1 MDLGVLL
8 SVPLESVLVRAV
20 IASLAAVL
28 IARVLLRS
36 GLRCPQVRVI
46 AAIAPLLA
54 LVAVVLLS
62 GTQLRLPMLMLP
74 AERSNALSI
83 PVQDGYLHFMP
94 IATSVIVGVWAAIAG
109 SRLIR
114 RSLIVSRVRR
124 EARDAV
130 TDAADAPAHLVR
142 LASSVAAAMEVPA
155 PEIGVVDRC
164 RGGAYVVGTRHPLL
178 IVDRQLLERLDD
190 EELEGVLA
198 HELAHVRRRDTPV
211 AQLLGI
217 VRDLMFFVPGGGWAV
232 QQLHR
237 ERELAADQLAVR
249 ITRRPG
255 ALASGLLKVLDEAPS
270 GTVPCAALAPNGSV
284 VDRVRTLV
292 DETPSPTP
300 LRRGSEIATVSV
312 VAVVSVLG
320 ALVLPTVLTGADRE
334 REAVALV
341 WSAAPPAPVADIP
354 AGESRAFDT
363 YRRTDLEVAP
373 TTVRVYGRLA
383 EHSQDNR
390 RAALHACA
398 DLDTG
403 CPVPRSTPSLG
414 LRPAAISFD
423 DAAIERWEAT
433 PMGNFETPDGFRV
446 FWLANQAR

>member
-20 IASLAAVL
+20 IASLAAVV
-28 IARVLLRS
+28 IARLLLRS
-36 GLRCPQVRVI
+36 GLRCPQVRVL

-62 GTQLRLPMLMLP
+62 GTQLRLPTLMLP
-74 AERSNALSI
+74 AEGGNALSI
-83 PVQDGYLHFMP
+83 PVRDGYLYFMP
-94 IATSVIVGVWAAIAG
+94 IAAPVLVGAWAAIAG
-109 SRLIR
+109 VRLLR
-114 RSLIVSRVRR
+114 RGVVIGRVRR
-124 EARDAV
+124 EARLAI
-130 TDAADAPAHLVR
+130 ADGGPPPPRLDR
-142 LASSVAAAMEVPA
+142 LARSVAAAMEVPT
-155 PEIGVVDRC
+155 PDVGVVDGC
-164 RGGAYVVGTRHPLL
+164 RGGAYVVGTRRPVL
-178 IVDRQLLERLDD
+178 IVDRQLVAQLDD

-232 QQLHR
+232 EQLHR

-255 ALASGLLKVLDEAPS
+255 ALASGLLKVLEEAPT
-270 GTVPCAALAPNGSV
+270 GTAPCAALAPNGSV
-284 VDRVRTLV
+284 VDRVRVLV
-292 DETPSPTP
+292 DETPSATP
-300 LRRGSEIATVSV
+300 LRRGSELTTVVV
-312 VAVVSVLG
+312 VAVVSVVG
-320 ALVLPTVLTGADRE
+320 ALVLPTVLIGAERE

-341 WSAAPPAPVADIP
+341 WSSAPPAPAADVP
-354 AGESRAFDT
+354 AGEPRAFDI
-363 YRRTDLEVAP
+363 YRRTALEVEP

-398 DLDTG
+398 DPDAT

-414 LRPAAISFD
+414 LRPAAVNFA
-423 DAAIERWEAT
+423 DATVARWQAT
-433 PMGNFETPDGFRV
+433 PMGNFESPDGFRV
-446 FWLANQAR
+446 FWLANHAQ

>member
-20 IASLAAVL
+20 IASLAAVVIVRL
-28 IARVLLRS
+28 LLRS

-54 LVAVVLLS
+54 LIAVVLLT
-62 GTQLRLPMLMLP
+62 GTQLRLPTLMLP
-74 AERSNALSI
+74 AEGGSALSI
-83 PVQDGYLHFMP
+83 PVRDGYLYFMP
-94 IATSVIVGVWAAIAG
+94 IAAPVLVGVWAAIAG
-109 SRLIR
+109 SRLVR
-114 RSLIVSRVRR
+114 RSLVISRARR
-124 EARDAV
+124 EARAAV
-130 TDAADAPAHLVR
+130 AGGADTPARLDR
-142 LASSVAAAMEVPA
+142 LARSVAAAMEVPA
-155 PEIGVVDRC
+155 PEVGVVDRC
-164 RGGAYVVGTRHPLL
+164 RGGAYVVGTRRPLL
-178 IVDRQLLERLDD
+178 IVDRQLVSRLDD

-255 ALASGLLKVLDEAPS
+255 ALASGLLKVLDEAPA
-270 GTVPCAALAPNGSV
+270 GTAPCAALAPNGSV
-284 VDRVRTLV
+284 VDRVRILV
-292 DETPSPTP
+292 DEAPSASP
-300 LRRGSEIATVSV
+300 LRRGSETATVAVVALVSV
-312 VAVVSVLG
+312 VG
-320 ALVLPTVLTGADRE
+320 ALVLPTALAGAEGE

-341 WSAAPPAPVADIP
+341 WSSAPPAPAADVP
-354 AGESRAFDT
+354 AGEPRAFDI
-363 YRRTDLEVAP
+363 YRRTALEVVP

-398 DLDTG
+398 DPDTG

-414 LRPAAISFD
+414 LRPAEVTFD
-423 DAAIERWEAT
+423 DAVIQRWEAT
-433 PMGNFETPDGFRV
+433 PMGNFESPDGFRV
-446 FWLANQAR
+446 FWLANQAE